1 MPAEGVYFGFIID
14 TFLSVSDWR
23 VFCTP
28 VKKRRINMKKQNTWM
43 LVEGSMMIGLA
54 IVLSEFVK
62 ILKMPM
68 GGSVTL
74 GGMAPLFLFAY
85 RWGGKQGIFAG
96 IIFGIL
102 DLVIGGVY
110 SLHPVS
116 IIFDYPVAYGI
127 LGVAGFFKK
136 TPAGLIMGVFC
147 GILGRFASHTFSGV
161 VAYASY
167 APEGQSPLLYSILY
181 NGTYLLPEFVITVI
195 LTVLIIKLVKLP
207 EPRRTA
213 A

>member
-1 MPAEGVYFGFIID
+1 
-14 TFLSVSDWR
+14 
-23 VFCTP
+23 
-28 VKKRRINMKKQNTWM
+28 MKKQNTWM

-54 IVLSEFVK
+54 IVLSEYVK

-74 GGMAPLFLFAY
+74 GGMVPIFLFAY

-96 IIFGIL
+96 IVFSIL
-102 DLVIGGVY
+102 DFIIGGVY

-127 LGVAGFFKK
+127 LGIAGFFKK
-136 TPAGLIMGVFC
+136 TPVGLVTGVFA
-147 GILGRFASHTFSGV
+147 GILGRFISHTFSGV
-161 VAYASY
+161 VVYASF

-181 NGTYLLPEFVITVI
+181 NGTYLLPEFFITVV
-195 LTVLIIKLVKLP
+195 LTVLILKYIKLPV
-207 EPRRTA
+207 PRKATA
-213 A
+213 